1 LPKVS
6 PSRLCLW
13 WSRINPDLRH
23 FYSHRAIHLAKLE
36 KQVATPFAQVPV
48 SIHVVYKNEVRL
60 EVDDLAEGCF
70 VAMTDE
76 GINDTPALA
85 HADVALAINN
95 PMQAVHEAGN
105 KVDLD

>member
-1 LPKVS
+1 
-6 PSRLCLW
+6 
-13 WSRINPDLRH
+13 
-23 FYSHRAIHLAKLE
+23 
-36 KQVATPFAQVPV
+36 
-48 SIHVVYKNEVRL
+48 
-60 EVDDLAEGCF
+60 
-70 VAMTDE
+70 MTDE